1 MSAAFDLF
9 LMIVGVFLLGA
20 LIGYVTRN
28 MNLPDD

>member
-9 LMIVGVFLLGA
+9 LMIVGAFVFCA
-20 LIGYVTRN
+20 LVGYLTRN